1 MPITK
6 PSFRHRRR
14 YRLRD
19 DCVPLLVRDVFEPVE
34 VSHGGVV
41 KERVDSAKS
50 AHRKIESRLVDCI
63 CVATSRRLFSKPSWL
78 RFSRINDGV
87 SKTFPLF
94 VGYFVT
100 QGASI
105 VLLGMSP
112 IVEIS
117 DS

>member
-1 MPITK
+1 VVL
-6 PSFRHRRR
+6 PSH
-14 YRLRD
+14 
-19 DCVPLLVRDVFEPVE
+19 
-34 VSHGGVV
+34 
-41 KERVDSAKS
+41 
-50 AHRKIESRLVDCI
+50 CI
-63 CVATSRRLFSKPSWL
+63 YVATSRRSFLKAPIGFVL
-78 RFSRINDGV
+78 GRINDGV
-87 SKTFPLF
+87 SQTFPLF

>member
-1 MPITK
+1 M
-6 PSFRHRRR
+6 H
-14 YRLRD
+14 LR
-19 DCVPLLVRDVFEPVE
+19 CHKSTIVFERP
-34 VSHGGVV
+34 
-41 KERVDSAKS
+41 R
-50 AHRKIESRLVDCI
+50 
-63 CVATSRRLFSKPSWL
+63 WL
-78 RFSRINDGV
+78 RSSRINDGV

-94 VGYFVT
+94 VGHFVT

>member
-1 MPITK
+1 V
-6 PSFRHRRR
+6 SFVALISAAALPVH
-14 YRLRD
+14 LRGHKSTIF
-19 DCVPLLVRDVFEPVE
+19 FESPNW
-34 VSHGGVV
+34 
-41 KERVDSAKS
+41 
-50 AHRKIESRLVDCI
+50 I
-63 CVATSRRLFSKPSWL
+63 

-100 QGASI
+100 LGASI
-105 VLLGMSP
+105 VLFGMSP

>member
-1 MPITK
+1 V
-6 PSFRHRRR
+6 H
-14 YRLRD
+14 LRGHKSTIF
-19 DCVPLLVRDVFEPVE
+19 FESPNW
-34 VSHGGVV
+34 
-41 KERVDSAKS
+41 
-50 AHRKIESRLVDCI
+50 I
-63 CVATSRRLFSKPSWL
+63 

-100 QGASI
+100 LGASI

>member
-1 MPITK
+1 
-6 PSFRHRRR
+6 
-14 YRLRD
+14 
-19 DCVPLLVRDVFEPVE
+19 
-34 VSHGGVV
+34 VSQ
-41 KERVDSAKS
+41 
-50 AHRKIESRLVDCI
+50 
-63 CVATSRRLFSKPSWL
+63 TS
-78 RFSRINDGV
+78 
-87 SKTFPLF
+87 PLF